1 MMNETR
7 IAKGMLHLDQMEKA
21 GHKISYK
28 TLCWFMA
35 QFGGMEKEAFT
46 VWRSSTVGK
55 LTHLEYLDVF
65 ENMRFIDNQDKKQ
78 LSLFSKSYSQGFQ

>member
-1 MMNETR
+1 
-7 IAKGMLHLDQMEKA
+7 
-21 GHKISYK
+21 
-28 TLCWFMA
+28 MA

-78 LSLFSKSYSQGFQ
+78 LSLF